1 MIAAISGVGF
11 GLSSPVVLGIDFG
24 GTKTAVAVCEADGAM
39 LGSASVPVGPDRDAH
54 ANVSGAVDAGRRL
67 LERVAP
73 GRLLASIGVS
83 TFGIPGPDGVALAP
97 AIPGW
102 ADLALA
108 REIAGAFGGVPVK
121 AATDVKAAA
130 QVEAERGALAGCD
143 PAVYLNLGTGLAV
156 ALVVGGRVVSGRH
169 GASGEIGYNL
179 RRPADVGRVLGDR
192 TMLEDVVSGGALVA
206 AARAAVPGLDGV
218 GAVFTS
224 TTERPALGRLLDD
237 FLAELAFHLINLTI
251 AVDPQRI
258 AVGGGMVRSWDV
270 IGPRLRAAL
279 DVAVPFPPELVP
291 AAFPY
296 EAPLIGALALGVE
309 AGHERLSG
317 TAGAPSPEEIPDE
330 VPSPR

>member
-1 MIAAISGVGF
+1 V
-11 GLSSPVVLGIDFG
+11 SSPVVLGIDFG

-54 ANVSGAVDAGRRL
+54 ANVASAVAAGRAL
-67 LERVAP
+67 LERIAP
-73 GRLLASIGVS
+73 GRPLASIGVS
-83 TFGIPGPDGVALAP
+83 TFGIPGPHGVALAP

-102 ADLALA
+102 ADLALTT
-108 REIAGAFGGVPVK
+108 EIAAAFDGVPVK

-143 PAVYLNLGTGLAV
+143 PAIYLNLGTGLAL
-156 ALVVGGRVVSGRH
+156 ALVVGGRVVTGRN

-179 RRPADVGRVLGDR
+179 RHLSDVGRPLGDR
-192 TMLEDVVSGGALVA
+192 IMLEDVVSGGALVA
-206 AARAAVPGLDGV
+206 AARAAVPGLDSV
-218 GAVFTS
+218 SAVFTS

-309 AGHERLSG
+309 AGHERLFG
-317 TAGAPSPEEIPDE
+317 IPAAATPPEE